1 MYNLP
6 APISVF
12 IENGWEPYNSED
24 VGALIEKVVT
34 LKKGGDSL
42 TVTVQNNS
50 EKAVHLENT
59 MVTGV
64 SLSCSSRYNLDAKMP
79 GGLTLTMSDKEIAS
93 CLEKNGITNYEHR
106 KDTRMYKIPFNQSS
120 SADDYGNI
128 LIIYVNSDGQMDT
141 LSIHKRG

>member
-1 MYNLP
+1 
-6 APISVF
+6 
-12 IENGWEPYNSED
+12 
-24 VGALIEKVVT
+24 
-34 LKKGGDSL
+34 
-42 TVTVQNNS
+42 
-50 EKAVHLENT
+50 